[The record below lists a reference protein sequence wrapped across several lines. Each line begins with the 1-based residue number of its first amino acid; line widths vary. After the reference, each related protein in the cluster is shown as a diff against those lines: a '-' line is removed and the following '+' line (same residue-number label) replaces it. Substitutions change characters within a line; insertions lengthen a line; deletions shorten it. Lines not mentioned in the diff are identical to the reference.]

1 MAEADEDK
9 TIDDS
14 DGWEELGYEN
24 SHLIRRRD
32 GDEDLSGCLGGPLSS
47 LPPPITSTSNDT
59 GSAQKVAKSDCP
71 DLTEWL
77 RILLEGADV
86 PLDTNA
92 PINSFPGWLDME
104 KVRRGRRFAM
114 ENVFGLVYAEM
125 LSLAILFSLRGS
137 LEPLIY
143 TGKSSTPF
151 TSYQRY
157 LRTVLRVCSWY
168 SSDPWECGSEA
179 QRQLSEVR
187 ALHSAVSRKMNGSP
201 GQEVATKV
209 TLKGQMIRCPL
220 TQELKRDFE
229 DSGIPKAPEGC
240 PFAEVSSLSRKTEG
254 KVVYVN
260 QMDMSITQFGFMGLV
275 VMFPRKFGMHDCT
288 EEDLDSFVHLWRA
301 LGKLL
306 GIEDRYNFCSGTLEE
321 TRVRCSELI
330 ERWVKPNL
338 LEVNEEWE
346 HMYRCLVAG
355 IRYYVPGNTFAVS
368 LSYLCD
374 VLQIPMPRLYAAM
387 GWRER
392 LLFLVHKLIFRVFMR
407 FSGVRRYYNKMLSFA
422 LKKARNASPEY
433 LQKLQEN
440 DYLYMTA
447 VLNAMWK

>member
-1 MAEADEDK
+1 MEEADEDK
-9 TIDDS
+9 TIEDS

-24 SHLIRRRD
+24 SPLIRRRGETPD
-32 GDEDLSGCLGGPLSS
+32 DSPAGDVRDQTPNAESS
-47 LPPPITSTSNDT
+47 AT
-59 GSAQKVAKSDCP
+59 GEIKKKRECP
-71 DLTEWL
+71 DLPEWL
-77 RILLEGADV
+77 QILLEGAEV
-86 PLDTNA
+86 PLDTNV
-92 PINSFPGWLDME
+92 PIDSVPEWLDKE
-104 KVRRGRRFAM
+104 KIRRGRQFAV

-143 TGKSSTPF
+143 TRKSSTPF

-168 SSDPWECGSEA
+168 HSDPWESGSEA
-179 QRQLSEVR
+179 QRQMAEVR
-187 ALHSAVSRKMNGSP
+187 SLHAVVAKKMNTASP
-201 GQEVATKV
+201 QEISSQV
-209 TLKGQMIRCPL
+209 TLEGRLLQCPMTRSIRL
-220 TQELKRDFE
+220 DFE
-229 DSGIPKAPEGC
+229 DSGIGRAPEGC
-240 PFAEVSSLSRKTEG
+240 PFAELSSLSRKSEQG
-254 KVVYVN
+254 VVYIN
-260 QMDMSITQFGFMGLV
+260 QMDLSVTQFGFMGLV
-275 VMFPRKFGMHDCT
+275 VMHPKKFGMHSST
-288 EEDLDSFVHLWRA
+288 EEDLESFVHLWRA

-321 TRVRCSELI
+321 TRARCSELI

-374 VLQIPMPRLYAAM
+374 VLKIPMPRLYAAM
-387 GWRER
+387 GWREK
-392 LLFLVHKLIFRVFMR
+392 LLFLVHKLIFRFFMR
-407 FSGVRRYYNKMLSFA
+407 FDRVRRYYNKMLSVA
-422 LKKARNASPEY
+422 LKGARNASLEH
-433 LQKLQEN
+433 LQRLQEN
-440 DYLYMTA
+440 DYLYLMA